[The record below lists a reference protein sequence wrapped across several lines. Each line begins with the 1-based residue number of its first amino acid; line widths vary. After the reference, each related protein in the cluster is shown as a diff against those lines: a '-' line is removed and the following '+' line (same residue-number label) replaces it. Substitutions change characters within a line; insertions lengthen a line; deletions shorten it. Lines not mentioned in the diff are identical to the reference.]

1 MAGDGGHKYNP
12 MTSVSEFMRSVEC
25 IRRSFAGRYWIVV
38 SATRKSSTWKKGNG
52 GFLIVE
58 ACNSAYF
65 TKLTPI
71 ELIEL
76 GTELVRAGNRAI
88 RKSVNE

>member
-1 MAGDGGHKYNP
+1 MAGDGGQNYNP

-25 IRRSFAGRYWIVV
+25 IRRRFAGRYWIV
-38 SATRKSSTWKKGNG
+38 SATRKSSTWKKDNG

-58 ACNSAYF
+58 GCNSAYF
-65 TKLTPI
+65 TEITPI

>member
-1 MAGDGGHKYNP
+1 VHPSKVRRKILDRLCDEKVFY
-12 MTSVSEFMRSVEC
+12 VE
-25 IRRSFAGRYWIVV
+25 
-38 SATRKSSTWKKGNG
+38 KGNG

-58 ACNSAYF
+58 GCNSAYF
-65 TKLTPI
+65 TKIIPI

-76 GTELVRAGNRAI
+76 GTELVRVGNRAI